1 MKIDQRIKKLKD
13 VVFKNPNR
21 IGKLS
26 AYQKQMVKALKY
38 LNRETEDSKKRIHD
52 NLFMKELQKDLRVQ
66 CIRKKQK
73 KSTKDLTD

>member
-13 VVFKNPNR
+13 VVFKNP